1 MRAKQLL
8 ILQGR
13 DLEMFDAML
22 ILAAKTVFV
31 LFVLFYLVYI
41 SLALYEIFLRGLK
54 VFVSMPVGL
63 RVILQRGETMANVLT
78 YRVSVNAP
86 VDGDVVSRELTVLVN
101 GVELMVVHALGSATD
116 LGSIDVPQDALVVLS
131 LVDVDD
137 AGNRSAPATVEFT
150 AVDTL
155 APAQPGGFN
164 VTLVSEKVVA
174 DAPVVET
181 PVVDVPVVEEST
193 PETDTTN
200 G

>member
-1 MRAKQLL
+1 MS
-8 ILQGR
+8 
-13 DLEMFDAML
+13 DTML
-22 ILAAKTVFV
+22 ILAAKAIFV
-31 LFVLFYLVYI
+31 LFLLWYLVCI
-41 SLALYEIFLRGLK
+41 ALALYKLLLRELN
-54 VFVSMPVGL
+54 VPVSVPVGL
-63 RVILQRGETMANVLT
+63 RVVLQKGEIMANVLT
-78 YRVSVNAP
+78 YNVSVNAP
-86 VDGDVVSRELTVLVN
+86 VDGDVVSRELTVTVN
-101 GVELMVVHALGSATD
+101 GVESTVVTAAGNATNLGSV
-116 LGSIDVPQDALVVLS
+116 DVPQDALVVLS

-137 AGNRSAPATVEFT
+137 AGNKSEPATVEFT

>member
-1 MRAKQLL
+1 
-8 ILQGR
+8 
-13 DLEMFDAML
+13 MFDTVL
-22 ILAAKTVFV
+22 ILAAKAVFV
-31 LFVLFYLVYI
+31 LFVLWYFVYI
-41 SLALYEIFLRGLK
+41 ALGMYALLLRGLNI
-54 VFVSMPVGL
+54 FVSVPVGL
-63 RVILQRGETMANVLT
+63 RVVLQRGETMANVLT
-78 YRVSVNAP
+78 YNVSVNAP
-86 VDGDVVSRELTVLVN
+86 VDGDVVSRELTVTVN
-101 GVELMVVHALGSATD
+101 GVELMVVNALGSATD
-116 LGSIDVPQDALVVLS
+116 LGFVDVPQDSLVVLS

-164 VTLVSEKVVA
+164 VTLVSETVVA

-193 PETDTTN
+193 PETDTAN

>member
-1 MRAKQLL
+1 MLDTA
-8 ILQGR
+8 
-13 DLEMFDAML
+13 L
-22 ILAAKTVFV
+22 ILAAKAVFV
-31 LFVLFYLVYI
+31 LFVLWYFVYI
-41 SLALYEIFLRGLK
+41 ALGMYALLLRGLNIS
-54 VFVSMPVGL
+54 VSVPVGL
-63 RVILQRGETMANVLT
+63 RVVLQRGETMANVLT

-86 VDGDVVSRELTVLVN
+86 VDGDVVSRELTVTVN
-101 GVELMVVHALGSATD
+101 GVELMVVNAVGNATD
-116 LGSIDVPQDALVVLS
+116 LGSVDVPQDALVVLS

-137 AGNRSAPATVEFT
+137 AGNKSEPATVEFT

-164 VTLVSEKVVA
+164 VTLVSEKVVV
-174 DAPVVET
+174 DVPVVET

>member
-1 MRAKQLL
+1 
-8 ILQGR
+8 
-13 DLEMFDAML
+13 MFDAML
-22 ILAAKTVFV
+22 ILAAKAVFV
-31 LFVLFYLVYI
+31 LFMLWYFLYIALNVYG
-41 SLALYEIFLRGLK
+41 LLLRESR
-54 VFVSMPVGL
+54 VFVNVPSGL
-63 RVILQRGETMANVLT
+63 SVVLTRGETMANVLT

-86 VDGDVVSRELTVLVN
+86 VDGDVVSRELTVIVN
-101 GVELMVVHALGSATD
+101 GVESTVVTAAGNATD
-116 LGSIDVPQDALVVLS
+116 LGSVEVPQDSLVVLS

-137 AGNRSAPATVEFT
+137 AGNKSEPATVEFT
-150 AVDTL
+150 ALDTL

-181 PVVDVPVVEEST
+181 PVVDVPVVDVPVVEESA